1 MRLTK
6 SMMRAALS
14 AVTLSIIL
22 SIVFAGA
29 ASAHAHVHV
38 GDYELTVG
46 FTGEP
51 ALVNQPNGLDLRVA
65 KGEGD
70 SATPVEGLE
79 ETLKA
84 EISVGGQ
91 TMQLPLRGVWNT
103 PGSYTSDIIP
113 TEVGAYTIRIYGTIE
128 GTEVDESITAGPD
141 TFSEIEPTDDI
152 SFPAVA
158 SSASADDDSDSSQT
172 LAIAGLV
179 AGLLGLAAGGFALM
193 RSRPATAGGP
203 ASSTTDEDM

>member
-6 SMMRAALS
+6 SVLRAAVS
-14 AVTLSIIL
+14 AFTLSIML
-22 SIVFAGA
+22 SIVFAGGVG
-29 ASAHAHVHV
+29 AHAHVHA
-38 GDYELTVG
+38 GDYEVIVG

-51 ALVNQPNGLDLRVA
+51 ALVNQPNGLELRVA

-84 EISVGGQ
+84 EISVSGQ
-91 TMQLPLRGVWNT
+91 TMQLPLRAVWKT
-103 PGSYTSDIIP
+103 PGAYTSDIIP
-113 TEVGAYTIRIYGTIE
+113 TEVGAYTIRVYGTIE
-128 GTEVDESITAGPD
+128 GTDVDESITAGPD
-141 TFSEIEPTDDI
+141 TFSEIEPTDNI
-152 SFPAVA
+152 SFPAVSTNA
-158 SSASADDDSDSSQT
+158 NGTSDGGSDSSQT

-193 RSRPATAGGP
+193 RSRPATAKL
-203 ASSTTDEDM
+203 TDEDM

>member
-6 SMMRAALS
+6 SMMRAAVS
-14 AVTLSIIL
+14 AVTLSLIL
-22 SIVFAGA
+22 SIVFAGV

-65 KGEGD
+65 KGEGE

-84 EISVGGQ
+84 EISVAGQ

-128 GTEVDESITAGPD
+128 GTDVDESITAGPD
-141 TFSEIEPTDDI
+141 TFSEIESTDDI

-158 SSASADDDSDSSQT
+158 SSASDDGDSDSSQT
-172 LAIAGLV
+172 LAIAGLI

-193 RSRPATAGGP
+193 RSRPASANS
-203 ASSTTDEDM
+203 ASATTDEDM